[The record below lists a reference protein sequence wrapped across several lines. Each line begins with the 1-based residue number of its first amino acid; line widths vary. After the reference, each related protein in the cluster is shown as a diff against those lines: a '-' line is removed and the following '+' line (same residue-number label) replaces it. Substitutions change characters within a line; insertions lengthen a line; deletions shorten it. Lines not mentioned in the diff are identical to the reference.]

1 VVFFLFKL
9 IINHPH
15 LKEIIM
21 SSTTVTRGNSHETFY
36 IKPSLT
42 PAEVATVVS
51 PAQTFALPGLQTT
64 DVIKV
69 IGLAGAQTSGIVVAQ
84 AYCAAV
90 NVLTIQFGN
99 ITAGALTPAAGAY
112 TLEIT
117 RLEGPAPTTA
127 V

>member
-1 VVFFLFKL
+1 
-9 IINHPH
+9 
-15 LKEIIM
+15 M

-64 DVIKV
+64 DIVKV

-99 ITAGALTPAAGAY
+99 ITAGSLTPTAGNY
-112 TLEIT
+112 IIDVI
-117 RLEGPAPTTA
+117 RIEGSYPATA

>member
-1 VVFFLFKL
+1 
-9 IINHPH
+9 
-15 LKEIIM
+15 M
-21 SSTTVTRGNSHETFY
+21 SSTTITRGNSHETFY
-36 IKPSLT
+36 IQPSLT
-42 PAEVATVVS
+42 PVAVATVVS

-64 DVIKV
+64 DIVKV
-69 IGLAGAQTSGIVVAQ
+69 IGTASAQTSGIVVAQ

-99 ITAGALTPAAGAY
+99 ITAGTLTPAAGAY